1 LIAFKP
7 NCAHVEQKTMAII
20 FVVQKLHHLVHHNKF
35 IKLTSHQ
42 GLEYS
47 FWKLKPIER
56 IAKWIYLFQ
65 EDEFTIKG
73 QMKKRWKC

>member
-1 LIAFKP
+1 
-7 NCAHVEQKTMAII
+7 MAII

-35 IKLTSHQ
+35 IELINHQ

-73 QMKKRWKC
+73 QMKKRLKC

>member
-1 LIAFKP
+1 
-7 NCAHVEQKTMAII
+7 
-20 FVVQKLHHLVHHNKF
+20 VQHNKF
-35 IKLTSHQ
+35 NKLTRHQ

-65 EDEFTIKG
+65 EYEFTIKG
-73 QMKKRWKC
+73 QMKKIWKC

>member
-1 LIAFKP
+1 
-7 NCAHVEQKTMAII
+7 MAVI

-35 IKLTSHQ
+35 IKLTNHQ

-56 IAKWIYLFQ
+56 ITKWIYLFQ

-73 QMKKRWKC
+73 QMKKIWKC